1 MPLILLCQGG
11 RLTNVFELLC
21 EYEDKTEFTV
31 EQFGT
36 EFGGMSILDI
46 PKLIVLDY
54 EEILAFINGRLVGV
68 ACPLYEIY
76 EDEGM

>member
-1 MPLILLCQGG
+1 
-11 RLTNVFELLC
+11 
-21 EYEDKTEFTV
+21 
-31 EQFGT
+31 
-36 EFGGMSILDI
+36 MSILDI

-68 ACPLYEIY
+68 ECPLYEIY